1 VSKRVGFWFF
11 TGDWMKD
18 PELRF
23 CSLFARGLLVDLL
36 CLMFESKNQGELSRP
51 DGSMRTDI
59 EIVDSISGGT
69 QQEKLAALKQLV
81 SSGVLKRDEKT
92 GVLYSSR
99 MRALGNL
106 NQTRSKAGR
115 KGGSKTQAKMKQ
127 NGKQAENQT
136 GNQKG
141 GVTDTD
147 SDSDSDTDILE
158 NIHTPPSLDLLKRE
172 EGQSGKPHEVFSEP
186 SEEISKTKI
195 DAFRRWVRFRFAI
208 DGRWMPI
215 ERQDVVLMD
224 LMRLYPDDDDWVKS
238 IEFSIRINAKNVID
252 WRKDFQLKDQDG
264 GSSHGENVWG
274 GDQ

>member
-1 VSKRVGFWFF
+1 
-11 TGDWMKD
+11 MKD

-69 QQEKLAALKQLV
+69 QTEKLAALKQLV
-81 SSGVLKRDEKT
+81 YSGVLKRDEKT

-115 KGGSKTQAKMKQ
+115 KGGSKTQAKIKQ

-158 NIHTPPSLDLLKRE
+158 NTHTPPSVDLLKRE
-172 EGQSGKPHEVFSEP
+172 EGQSGKPNEVFSEP
-186 SEEISKTKI
+186 VEGISKTKI
-195 DAFRRWVRFRFAI
+195 DAFCRWVRFRFAI

-224 LMRLYPDDDDWVKS
+224 LMRLYPEDDDWVKS